1 MRYAELHE
9 KTEQQAF
16 DLDYWVRR
24 LETARQHRMSSG
36 WDRNAEEGERIRNN
50 EVPLDGLQAAPDWRG
65 KYYKDNWLWKSIK
78 WLVSMQT
85 GSEIQ
90 PEVEGYD
97 YADSMSKDILE
108 QELNLAISR
117 FDLLDVAEDC
127 LYDRY
132 YTGLGVARAIW
143 NTRRVEPMY
152 QTGTPK
158 FQYVSPHNIYLDPA
172 CRMKD
177 KEEMRYFFHTEQYD
191 VDELKRRYP
200 KYAKDIDAA
209 QSNTHDRALDVVNVT
224 TVQYKKVITIEKVFL
239 EDQET
244 GMAKEFL
251 LHEWEEFVAET
262 AMNPE
267 TPEMYKQSGS
277 DMEYQDWLNAGM
289 FMPEKIV
296 MKGSF
301 ESEEPAV
308 FQAIFMEQLRIV
320 LEKPQYVG
328 QKYGYFFL
336 VGYHNPS
343 SAYPLGLAYFMRD
356 MLEASIALM
365 TILMITAARMHKN
378 EKIIQAGSLVN
389 HDEYIQK
396 GYMLGVNPIV
406 DEAWQAAHPGQ
417 KAVEYLELPQFPQAL
432 AMMNDYL
439 TNAQK
444 TTSGAVDAAIGL
456 ASYSGESGVKV
467 AQLQM
472 ASRIYQKE
480 ELDGFRRFL
489 ISGCEW
495 TKDQIIQFRN
505 YPHKIPGLTDD
516 NNRGLIDVATD
527 NSNRLDADQY
537 YVRVTIQE
545 NHETLKQIEREAMM
559 NLNERGYVGGIDLMR
574 SLDIPAPEKKYEAA
588 MDERGEKQYVELI
601 RSNPELMQIIDQFIA
616 QQEGQDGQQQIGA

>member
-1 MRYAELHE
+1 
-9 KTEQQAF
+9 
-16 DLDYWVRR
+16 
-24 LETARQHRMSSG
+24 
-36 WDRNAEEGERIRNN
+36 
-50 EVPLDGLQAAPDWRG
+50 
-65 KYYKDNWLWKSIK
+65 
-78 WLVSMQT
+78 
-85 GSEIQ
+85 
-90 PEVEGYD
+90 
-97 YADSMSKDILE
+97 
-108 QELNLAISR
+108 
-117 FDLLDVAEDC
+117 
-127 LYDRY
+127 
-132 YTGLGVARAIW
+132 
-143 NTRRVEPMY
+143 
-152 QTGTPK
+152 
-158 FQYVSPHNIYLDPA
+158 
-172 CRMKD
+172 
-177 KEEMRYFFHTEQYD
+177 
-191 VDELKRRYP
+191 
-200 KYAKDIDAA
+200 
-209 QSNTHDRALDVVNVT
+209 
-224 TVQYKKVITIEKVFL
+224 
-239 EDQET
+239 
-244 GMAKEFL
+244 
-251 LHEWEEFVAET
+251 
-262 AMNPE
+262 
-267 TPEMYKQSGS
+267 
-277 DMEYQDWLNAGM
+277 
-289 FMPEKIV
+289 
-296 MKGSF
+296 
-301 ESEEPAV
+301 
-308 FQAIFMEQLRIV
+308 
-320 LEKPQYVG
+320 
-328 QKYGYFFL
+328 
-336 VGYHNPS
+336 
-343 SAYPLGLAYFMRD
+343 
-356 MLEASIALM
+356 M

-616 QQEGQDGQQQIGA
+616 QQEAQDGQQQAGA